1 MNHSFTINNSCQY
14 VSIVALMR
22 EKEKVPVIIV
32 GAGPAGLSAAYE
44 LAKNNIKSMLLEK
57 DPKYVGGLAKT
68 IIYKGFRFDLGGHRF
83 FSNNK
88 DIEALW
94 SEILGKNFLIKKRL
108 SRIYYNQ
115 KFYHYPLKPFDALSK
130 LGFFE
135 TVKVLI
141 SYIFIQIF
149 PKKDEATFENWVVNR
164 FGRKLYKIFFKTY
177 TEKVWG
183 IPGKMISADWAA
195 QRIKDLSLKEA
206 IFNAF
211 SGGKGSIIKTLSSR
225 FRYPKYGPG
234 MLWERVRGIIEKQGS
249 KVIMGAEVVSFKHN
263 NKRLISSIVKKGNK
277 KIEFAAESFICS
289 MALSELVLCLNPKAP
304 KKVVKAAE
312 GLGYRDFL
320 IVILIVKQRKVFPD
334 QWIYI
339 HDPRVKVAR
348 IQNFK
353 NWSNWMV
360 PANFSCL
367 GMEYFCSKQDE
378 FWNLDDKQLIGNA
391 VSELGILGLSGPDY
405 IIEGKVYRVERAYPV
420 YDRGYLARLKII
432 RSYLSRFNNLQVV
445 GRNGMHR
452 YNNQDHAMMTGILA
466 AKNILGAKFN
476 LWQTDVDEPSAS
488 GNGTIQLK
496 QPQITP

>member
-1 MNHSFTINNSCQY
+1 MLAF
-14 VSIVALMR
+14 MR
-22 EKEKVPVIIV
+22 EKEKAQVIII
-32 GAGPAGLSAAYE
+32 GGGPAGLSAAYE
-44 LAKNNIKSMLLEK
+44 LAKNNVKSLLFEK

-68 IIYKGFRFDLGGHRF
+68 IRYKRFRFDLGGHRF

-94 SEILGKNFLIKKRL
+94 SEILGKDFSVKKRL
-108 SRIYYNQ
+108 SRIYYNK

-135 TVKVLI
+135 TAKVLV

-149 PKKDEATFENWVVNR
+149 PKKDEATFEDWVVNR

-183 IPGKMISADWAA
+183 IDGKRISSEWAA

-211 SGGKGSIIKTLSSR
+211 SGRQSGIAKTLSSR

-234 MLWERVRGIIEKQGS
+234 MLWERVKGIVEKRGS
-249 KVIMGAEVVSFKHN
+249 RVIMGAEAVSFKHN
-263 NKRLISSIVKKGNK
+263 NGRLISSIIKKGNK

-304 KKVVKAAE
+304 KKVLKAAK
-312 GLGYRDFL
+312 GLKYRDFL
-320 IVILIVKQRKVFPD
+320 IVILIIKQRKVFED

-353 NWSNWMV
+353 NWSSFMT
-360 PANFSCL
+360 PENFSCL
-367 GMEYFCSKQDE
+367 GLEYFCSKQDE
-378 FWNLDDKQLIGNA
+378 FWNLDDKLIIENA
-391 VSELGILGLSGPDY
+391 VSELRILGLSGSNH
-405 IIEGKVYRVERAYPV
+405 IVEGKVYRVEKAYPV
-420 YDRGYLARLKII
+420 YDRGYLLRLNTI
-432 RSYLSRFNNLQVV
+432 RSYLSRFKNLQVV

-466 AKNILGAKFN
+466 AKNILGAKFD
-476 LWQTDVDEPSAS
+476 LWQTDVDESGAS
-488 GNGTIQLK
+488 MNGTIRLK